1 MGEFLSADLP
11 LRTVQ
16 ELVLSKDTLK
26 RAGDFRFDVVTRS
39 SLASTTFAKGY
50 GVKGHFRGSGPVVL
64 LDAATLQPAQ
74 HDPHLL
80 ASGVAG
86 SAARGAL
93 GHGAAGELAPK
104 RACLTT
110 PRQGTDDHRPQSETG
125 GLDPPTP
132 AISEGPMSEQR
143 VFRAVSSDE
152 VVRLF
157 SADEMLRL
165 HGFPRTFVFPA
176 DVTQKQGRALVG
188 NSVNVD
194 VIAHLLQVLL
204 ADTCWK

>member
-110 PRQGTDDHRPQSETG
+110 PRQGTDDKFRSAAEFVR
-125 GLDPPTP
+125 LWRN
-132 AISEGPMSEQR
+132 EVLR
-143 VFRAVSSDE
+143 VFYDQLISDGDKEFVEHRLAE
-152 VVRLF
+152 VVQEKCG
-157 SADEMLRL
+157 AQP
-165 HGFPRTFVFPA
+165 G
-176 DVTQKQGRALVG
+176 
-188 NSVNVD
+188 
-194 VIAHLLQVLL
+194 L
-204 ADTCWK
+204 ADAVHTRVVVHGTRGAV